1 MGGCLLWSPGCGG
14 FELRRGDSYKY
25 RQAVVQPVHT
35 LPASR
40 TVLNLLVSPPARIYL
55 VQPWEDT
62 FLLSGW
68 RRAASQQSQRWLKG
82 PLPVG
87 RTQRV
92 CRDFTAGRSLTIQPS
107 WKKTGAWI
115 CSVSI
120 KLLKA
125 IKVRPVHRWRV
136 FISPFDFQQTLNCDL
151 KSSDF

>member
-1 MGGCLLWSPGCGG
+1 MEGCMLWSPGCGG

-25 RQAVVQPVHT
+25 RQAVVEPVHT
-35 LPASR
+35 LPTSR
-40 TVLNLLVSPPARIYL
+40 TVLHLLVSPSARIYL

-62 FLLSGW
+62 FLLNGW
-68 RRAASQQSQRWLKG
+68 RRAASQRSLRRHVG

-92 CRDFTAGRSLTIQPS
+92 CRDFTAGRGLTIQPS
-107 WKKTGAWI
+107 WKKTGAWM

-125 IKVRPVHRWRV
+125 IKVSPVHWRRV
-136 FISPFDFQQTLNCDL
+136 FISPFNFKQTLNSDL